1 MAGFLG
7 MTVQVTLRQGS
18 ILHGK
23 VRSVVAGQSLTLDD
37 AFVPATGAS
46 LGLWTVQGTA
56 IADLQVIDSNPT
68 PTSAVRTTA
77 PNFPPSSR
85 SSRASRPPP
94 VVPPWQNKPP
104 PPVLQRPA
112 TVFIDPAILNYGK
125 SPIPARTTQVAP
137 VEVPATPVKSFAAK
151 AVESLPVVNGSPF
164 VAELGSLGVNGGQR
178 ASHIQQ
184 ESAGPQPSPQRGP
197 DVQSMDA
204 LGVRDGAQEG
214 GEEGAAQAET
224 GAKGMKKSRRR
235 QNKKGSGLPSSDPPA
250 VLSVEVSRNGNDMD
264 INGTVKRGK
273 GWRQTPLLQPSPQ
286 TTSPAVTKP
295 TRRQRDQAQ
304 EMQQNGWATE
314 DATDLQDMADFD
326 FEASNKLF
334 DKKGVF
340 DELRQGDTTADED
353 RLVSHNKLP
362 PRPGTHGGKNLHPTE
377 NVLSPKLAAM
387 KYGSHEASSSSDA
400 DTEQRLAMTNGR
412 SSSRHSVSRSVMG
425 KKAPS
430 RQNSNQAD
438 VNKPHPLAASM
449 TSDRGGMARS
459 ITSLTSGRSKP
470 VASIATTSPRPDHRT
485 RSPQSTNSLTNKRT
499 PSTTVQR
506 DPHFIIQSTLAPC
519 PVLHPDAL
527 HTLEAETIARYG
539 LTQEAITET
548 AARAIAETALNLFF
562 PSPNPSTSRRGSRAT
577 PLRASLTSST
587 PALPRR
593 SSTPHPQQ
601 TPQQPPVI
609 VILAGSHPLGARA
622 VAAARHLVSRGYRVL
637 LAEPP
642 SSSSSSSRDDGPRD
656 PGMQAQLA
664 ILKRMQRAGPA
675 VKWGP
680 WRKVSGWV
688 KGLAGPPAGIVDA
701 LLGGVGYDTLLS
713 GGSPAGGGGGEVGG
727 GGGGGGGGAVQQ
739 AEIREMIEWANRSR
753 APVLSLGCPSG
764 VCGIE
769 GTATVVEGEPV
780 AVRPERVLCFG
791 VPVVGLLAAMVGG
804 GERWGVG
811 LVDVG
816 VNIALRAE
824 EAVGFG
830 REWVVELGVGEGE
843 GEERGE
849 EVG

>member
-46 LGLWTVQGTA
+46 LGLWTIQGTA

-68 PTSAVRTTA
+68 PTSAVRTRA
-77 PNFPPSSR
+77 PSFPSS
-85 SSRASRPPP
+85 SQPSEASQPPP
-94 VVPPWQNKPP
+94 IVTLPQTQPP

-112 TVFIDPAILNYGK
+112 SVFIDPAILNYGK
-125 SPIPARTTQVAP
+125 PPAPARTTQVAP
-137 VEVPATPVKSFAAK
+137 VEAPATPVKSFAAK
-151 AVESLPVVNGSPF
+151 AVDSLPVINGSPF
-164 VAELGSLGVNGGQR
+164 VAEPRSVGVNGSRR
-178 ASHIQQ
+178 ASHILQD
-184 ESAGPQPSPQRGP
+184 SAGPQPSPQA
-197 DVQSMDA
+197 VQGVRPVDA
-204 LGVRDGAQEG
+204 LGIHDGAQEG
-214 GEEGAAQAET
+214 GEEGAAQADT
-224 GAKGMKKSRRR
+224 GAKGFKKSRRR

-264 INGTVKRGK
+264 VNGTVKRGK

-286 TTSPAVTKP
+286 TASPAVPKQ

-459 ITSLTSGRSKP
+459 ITSLTGGRSKP
-470 VASIATTSPRPDHRT
+470 VASIATTSPRPDHRA
-485 RSPQSTNSLTNKRT
+485 RSPQSAISLNNKRT

-506 DPHFIIQSTLAPC
+506 DPHFVIQSTLAPC

-527 HTLEAETIARYG
+527 HTLEAETISRYG

-548 AARAIAETALNLFF
+548 AARAIAETALSLFAT
-562 PSPNPSTSRRGSRAT
+562 SPGLDTSRRGSRAT
-577 PLRASLTSST
+577 TTTFRTPLTSST
-587 PALPRR
+587 TTLNRR
-593 SSTPHPQQ
+593 SSTPQAQAQPPHQ
-601 TPQQPPVI
+601 TPVI
-609 VILAGSHPLGARA
+609 VILAGNHPLGARA
-622 VAAARHLVSRGYRVL
+622 VAAARHLVSHGSSII
-637 LAEPP
+637 LAETQ
-642 SSSSSSSRDDGPRD
+642 SSSREEPQD
-656 PGMQAQLA
+656 PGLLAQIA
-664 ILKRMQRAGPA
+664 ILKRMQRAGAA
-675 VKWGP
+675 VKRGP

-688 KGLAGPPAGIVDA
+688 KGLAGPPAVIVDA
-701 LLGGVGYDTLLS
+701 LLGGVGYDTILS
-713 GGSPAGGGGGEVGG
+713 GGSPAVGVGGEGG
-727 GGGGGGGGAVQQ
+727 GGGGVQQ
-739 AEIREMIEWANRSR
+739 AEVREMIEWANRSR

-764 VCGIE
+764 VCGVE
-769 GTATVVEGEPV
+769 GRTTVVDGEPV

-791 VPVVGLLAAMVGG
+791 VPVVGLLLAMAGG
-804 GERWGVG
+804 RERWGVG

-816 VNIALRAE
+816 VNIALRVE

-830 REWVVELGVGEGE
+830 GSWVVELGVGEGE

-849 EVG
+849 EGA

>member
-56 IADLQVIDSNPT
+56 IADLEVIDSNPT
-68 PTSAVRTTA
+68 PTSAVWTTA
-77 PNFPPSSR
+77 PTFPPTTR
-85 SSRASRPPP
+85 PSRASQPPP
-94 VVPPWQNKPP
+94 VAPIPQKQPP
-104 PPVLQRPA
+104 PLVLQRPA
-112 TVFIDPAILNYGK
+112 SVFIDPAILNYGK
-125 SPIPARTTQVAP
+125 SPAPARPTQVAP
-137 VEVPATPVKSFAAK
+137 VEAPATPVKSFATR
-151 AVESLPVVNGSPF
+151 AVETSPVINGSPF
-164 VAELGSLGVNGGQR
+164 VAEPSSVGVNGSRR
-178 ASHIQQ
+178 ASHIPQD
-184 ESAGPQPSPQRGP
+184 SAGPQPSPQA
-197 DVQSMDA
+197 VQGVRPADA
-204 LGVRDGAQEG
+204 LGIHDGAQEG
-214 GEEGAAQAET
+214 VEDGAAQAET
-224 GAKGMKKSRRR
+224 GARGFKKSRRR

-250 VLSVEVSRNGNDMD
+250 VLNIEVSRNGNDMD
-264 INGTVKRGK
+264 TNGTVKRGK

-286 TTSPAVTKP
+286 TASPAVPKQ

-400 DTEQRLAMTNGR
+400 DTEQKLRMTNGR

-438 VNKPHPLAASM
+438 GSKPHPLAASM

-459 ITSLTSGRSKP
+459 ITSLTSVRSKP

-485 RSPQSTNSLTNKRT
+485 RSPQSAISLNNKRT
-499 PSTTVQR
+499 PSATAQR
-506 DPHFIIQSTLAPC
+506 NPHFVIQSTLAPC
-519 PVLHPDAL
+519 PVLHPDAI
-527 HTLEAETIARYG
+527 HTLEAETISRYG

-548 AARAIAETALNLFF
+548 AARAIAETALSLFSPSTNL
-562 PSPNPSTSRRGSRAT
+562 STSRRGSRAT
-577 PLRASLTSST
+577 TLRTTLSSST
-587 PALPRR
+587 PNLARR
-593 SSTPHPQQ
+593 SSTPQPQPPQQ
-601 TPQQPPVI
+601 APVV

-622 VAAARHLVSRGYRVL
+622 VAAARHLVSRGTHIILAETPFSSREEPQDPGL
-637 LAEPP
+637 LA
-642 SSSSSSSRDDGPRD
+642 
-656 PGMQAQLA
+656 QTA
-664 ILKRMQRAGPA
+664 ILKRMQRAGAA
-675 VKWGP
+675 VKRGP
-680 WRKVSGWV
+680 WRKVRAWV
-688 KGLAGPPAGIVDA
+688 KGLAGPPAVIVDA
-701 LLGGVGYDTLLS
+701 LLGGVRYDTILS
-713 GGSPAGGGGGEVGG
+713 GGSPAVGVGGEGGGGGGE
-727 GGGGGGGGAVQQ
+727 QQ
-739 AEIREMIEWANRSR
+739 VEIREMIESANRSR

-764 VCGIE
+764 VCGVE
-769 GTATVVEGEPV
+769 GTTTVVEGEPV

-791 VPVVGLLAAMVGG
+791 VPVVGLLVAMAGG
-804 GERWGVG
+804 RERWGVG

-830 REWVVELGVGEGE
+830 GSWVVELGVGEGE

-849 EVG
+849 EGA

>member
-77 PNFPPSSR
+77 PTFPPSSR
-85 SSRASRPPP
+85 PIRTTQPPP
-94 VVPPWQNKPP
+94 IVPLPQTQSP

-112 TVFIDPAILNYGK
+112 SVFIDPAILNYGK
-125 SPIPARTTQVAP
+125 SPAPARTTQIAP
-137 VEVPATPVKSFAAK
+137 VEAPATPVKSFATR
-151 AVESLPVVNGSPF
+151 AVESLPVINGSPF
-164 VAELGSLGVNGGQR
+164 VAEPSSVVVNGSRR
-178 ASHIQQ
+178 ASHVPQD
-184 ESAGPQPSPQRGP
+184 SAGPQPSPQA
-197 DVQSMDA
+197 VQGVRPVDA
-204 LGVRDGAQEG
+204 LGIHDGAQEG

-224 GAKGMKKSRRR
+224 IAKGFKKSRRR

-250 VLSVEVSRNGNDMD
+250 VLNIEVSRNGNDMD
-264 INGTVKRGK
+264 VNGTVKRGK

-286 TTSPAVTKP
+286 MASPAVPKQ

-400 DTEQRLAMTNGR
+400 DTEQKMSVTNGR

-449 TSDRGGMARS
+449 TSDRGGLARS
-459 ITSLTSGRSKP
+459 ITSLTSGLSKP

-485 RSPQSTNSLTNKRT
+485 RSPQSAISFNNQRT

-506 DPHFIIQSTLAPC
+506 DSHFVIQSTLAPC

-527 HTLEAETIARYG
+527 HTLEAETISRYG

-548 AARAIAETALNLFF
+548 AARAIAETALSLFSPSTNL
-562 PSPNPSTSRRGSRAT
+562 STSRRGSRAT
-577 PLRASLTSST
+577 TTTLRTPLTSSAPT
-587 PALPRR
+587 LNRR
-593 SSTPHPQQ
+593 SSNPQPHQ

-609 VILAGSHPLGARA
+609 VILAGNHTLGARA
-622 VAAARHLVSRGYRVL
+622 VAAARHLVSRGTHIILAETYSPSREEPQDPGL
-637 LAEPP
+637 LA
-642 SSSSSSSRDDGPRD
+642 
-656 PGMQAQLA
+656 QTA
-664 ILKRMQRAGPA
+664 ILKRMQRAGAA
-675 VKWGP
+675 VKRGS
-680 WRKVSGWV
+680 WRKVRAWV
-688 KGLAGPPAGIVDA
+688 KGLAGPPAVIVDA

-713 GGSPAGGGGGEVGG
+713 ESLPVGGEAGGGG
-727 GGGGGGGGAVQQ
+727 VQQ

-764 VCGIE
+764 VCGVE
-769 GTATVVEGEPV
+769 GTTTVVEGEPV
-780 AVRPERVLCFG
+780 AVRPEMVLCFG
-791 VPVVGLLAAMVGG
+791 VPIMGLLLAMAGG
-804 GERWGVG
+804 RERWGVG

-816 VNIALRAE
+816 VNIALRTE

-830 REWVVELGVGEGE
+830 GSWVVELGVGQGEGE
-843 GEERGE
+843 GGE
-849 EVG
+849 EVA

>member
-77 PNFPPSSR
+77 PTFPPSSR
-85 SSRASRPPP
+85 PSRASQPPLVIPPP
-94 VVPPWQNKPP
+94 QNKPP

-125 SPIPARTTQVAP
+125 SPAPARTTQVAP
-137 VEVPATPVKSFAAK
+137 VEAPATPVKSFATR
-151 AVESLPVVNGSPF
+151 AVETFPVINGSPF
-164 VAELGSLGVNGGQR
+164 VAEPSSVGFIGSRR
-178 ASHIQQ
+178 ASHILQDL
-184 ESAGPQPSPQRGP
+184 AGPQPSPQRL
-197 DVQSMDA
+197 QSVGTVGA
-204 LGVRDGAQEG
+204 LGIHDGAQEA
-214 GEEGAAQAET
+214 GEEGAAQADT
-224 GAKGMKKSRRR
+224 GAKGFKKSRRR

-250 VLSVEVSRNGNDMD
+250 VLNIEVSRNGNDMD
-264 INGTVKRGK
+264 TNGTVKRGK

-286 TTSPAVTKP
+286 TASPAIPKQ

-400 DTEQRLAMTNGR
+400 DTEQKLSMTNGR

-438 VNKPHPLAASM
+438 GSKPHPLAASM

-485 RSPQSTNSLTNKRT
+485 RSPQSAISLKNKRT
-499 PSTTVQR
+499 PSATAQR
-506 DPHFIIQSTLAPC
+506 NPHFVIQSTLAPC

-527 HTLEAETIARYG
+527 RTLEAETIARYG

-548 AARAIAETALNLFF
+548 AARAIAETALSLFAPSTNL
-562 PSPNPSTSRRGSRAT
+562 STSRRGSRAT
-577 PLRASLTSST
+577 TLRASLTSST
-587 PALPRR
+587 PNLARR
-593 SSTPHPQQ
+593 SSTPQSQPPQQ
-601 TPQQPPVI
+601 APVV
-609 VILAGSHPLGARA
+609 VILAGNHPLGARA
-622 VAAARHLVSRGYRVL
+622 VAAARHLVSRGTHIILAETPFSSREEPQDPGL
-637 LAEPP
+637 LA
-642 SSSSSSSRDDGPRD
+642 
-656 PGMQAQLA
+656 QTA
-664 ILKRMQRAGPA
+664 ILRRMQRAGAA
-675 VKWGP
+675 VRRGP
-680 WRKVSGWV
+680 WRKVRAWV
-688 KGLAGPPAGIVDA
+688 KGLAGPPAVIVDA
-701 LLGGVGYDTLLS
+701 LLGGVRYDTILS
-713 GGSPAGGGGGEVGG
+713 GWSPAVGVGGEGGGGGGE
-727 GGGGGGGGAVQQ
+727 QQ
-739 AEIREMIEWANRSR
+739 VEIREMIEWANRSR

-764 VCGIE
+764 VCGVE
-769 GTATVVEGEPV
+769 GTTTVVEGEPV

-791 VPVVGLLAAMVGG
+791 VPVVGLLVAMAGG
-804 GERWGVG
+804 RERWGVG

-830 REWVVELGVGEGE
+830 GSWVVELGVGEGE

-849 EVG
+849 EGA